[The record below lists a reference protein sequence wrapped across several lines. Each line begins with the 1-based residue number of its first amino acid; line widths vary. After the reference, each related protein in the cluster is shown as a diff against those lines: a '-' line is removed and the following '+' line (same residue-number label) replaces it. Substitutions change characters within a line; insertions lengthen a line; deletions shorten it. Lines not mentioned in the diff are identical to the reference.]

1 MEIGEEEEFSDWCC
15 SYNFEGERYGLTIM
29 VRSSEEAQ

>member
-15 SYNFEGERYGLTIM
+15 SFNFEEERYGLTIM

>member
-1 MEIGEEEEFSDWCC
+1 MEIGEEEEFSDWWC
-15 SYNFEGERYGLTIM
+15 SCNFDGERYGLTIM